1 MRRLCSG
8 KWHTQMKT
16 EPAGGPNPR
25 PVCIHFHTGIHPDCW
40 YIPEVRSTP
49 GPWISTKKQIQYR
62 IPGSAFFV
70 ERKVPMRRINPLT
83 RARLE
88 EEVFRARAM
97 EGDQVVMEKDLY
109 LQMIHEI
116 KVLRFK
122 LNREVQKR
130 RENR

>member
-1 MRRLCSG
+1 
-8 KWHTQMKT
+8 MK
-16 EPAGGPNPR
+16 
-25 PVCIHFHTGIHPDCW
+25 
-40 YIPEVRSTP
+40 
-49 GPWISTKKQIQYR
+49 
-62 IPGSAFFV
+62 
-70 ERKVPMRRINPLT
+70 RINPLT

-88 EEVFRARAM
+88 EEVFHARAM

>member
-1 MRRLCSG
+1 
-8 KWHTQMKT
+8 
-16 EPAGGPNPR
+16 
-25 PVCIHFHTGIHPDCW
+25 
-40 YIPEVRSTP
+40 
-49 GPWISTKKQIQYR
+49 
-62 IPGSAFFV
+62 
-70 ERKVPMRRINPLT
+70 MRRINPLK

-88 EEVFRARAM
+88 EEVFRAREM

-122 LNREVQKR
+122 LNREVRMR

>member
-1 MRRLCSG
+1 
-8 KWHTQMKT
+8 
-16 EPAGGPNPR
+16 
-25 PVCIHFHTGIHPDCW
+25 
-40 YIPEVRSTP
+40 
-49 GPWISTKKQIQYR
+49 
-62 IPGSAFFV
+62 
-70 ERKVPMRRINPLT
+70 MRRINPLT